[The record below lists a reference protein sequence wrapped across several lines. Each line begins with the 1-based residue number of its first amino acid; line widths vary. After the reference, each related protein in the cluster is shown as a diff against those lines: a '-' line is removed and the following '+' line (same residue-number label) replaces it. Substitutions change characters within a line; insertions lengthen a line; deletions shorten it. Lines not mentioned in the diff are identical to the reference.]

1 MNPTA
6 NAALNAPHH
15 DGRTALAHARTFLFV
30 PATRPDRFAKALA
43 SGADAVIIDLEDAV
57 APADKGS
64 ARQALVQAW
73 PGIGSA
79 DRHRLLIRIN
89 ARGTDWQAGDLTALA
104 ALGITGVMVPKAETA
119 ADLITVAAA
128 LGPHCVLVPLVESAA
143 GLVAV
148 TALAGAPQVL
158 RLAFGHLDYQV
169 DLGMACDGAEVEL
182 IPARHAIVLASRVA
196 GLAPALDGV
205 TQDTG
210 DASVAQADARRARRA
225 GFGGKLCIHP
235 AQVAPV
241 RWAFAP
247 SPQEQAWARRVLA
260 AAAGASGGAI
270 RVDGR
275 MVDAPVLALARRVL
289 ADGAAAAAA

>member
-104 ALGITGVMVPKAETA
+104 ALGVTGVMVPKAETA

-143 GLVAV
+143 GLMAV

-196 GLAPALDGV
+196 GLPPALDGV

-210 DASVAQADARRARRA
+210 DATVAQADARRARRA

-235 AQVAPV
+235 AQVALV
-241 RWAFAP
+241 RSAFVPGAD
-247 SPQEQAWARRVLA
+247 ELAWAQRVLTA
-260 AAAGASGGAI
+260 AASAGGRAFSL
-270 RVDGR
+270 DGR
-275 MVDAPVLALARRVL
+275 MVDAPVIALAHRVL
-289 ADGAAAAAA
+289 ADGGEAAAH